1 MLARQRIVGASIK
14 LLEIVSRESHVADNK
29 PGAVEADGGSFFEGE
44 ADCLGGGAEAFCSL
58 GRRSV
63 PVAAEVKLG
72 ASVEVQM
79 CHIFSN
85 DPTFVADLSGSGQ
98 TFWF

>member
-44 ADCLGGGAEAFCSL
+44 AYCLGGGAEAFSSL
-58 GRRSV
+58 GRRSM
-63 PVAAEVKLG
+63 PVAAKKKLG
-72 ASVEVQM
+72 ASVEV
-79 CHIFSN
+79 
-85 DPTFVADLSGSGQ
+85 
-98 TFWF
+98 